1 MPYLKVT
8 GGKIWYKI
16 LGKKTARI
24 PLIIVHGGPGY
35 PSYYLQNLSALA
47 RDRQVIVY
55 DQLGCGR
62 SGKSNEK
69 TRWTVRYFVQE
80 LEMLVQ
86 RLGFQKFNLL
96 GHSWGSFLALSY
108 ALKRQ
113 SRVNGLILASPYLST
128 KLWIATMNHYLKN
141 LPRGW
146 GRIIRQSEQSGHTD
160 TVQYKKAVR
169 EFHFRHE
176 TRFKRDPQSLRL
188 ANKHFNAEIYRYMW
202 GPNEYTITG
211 TLKKADL
218 AGQLKKLKMPV
229 LFTCGKY
236 EAADPATVNKFV
248 RLTPH
253 ARMAV
258 FSRSAHMPHLK
269 EPKKYFKTI
278 REFLKCTDYVHE

>member
-1 MPYLKVT
+1 MDGRGSSDRASSQGTRTPY
-8 GGKIWYKI
+8 
-16 LGKKTARI
+16 
-24 PLIIVHGGPGY
+24 
-35 PSYYLQNLSALA
+35 
-47 RDRQVIVY
+47 
-55 DQLGCGR
+55 
-62 SGKSNEK
+62 
-69 TRWTVRYFVQE
+69 
-80 LEMLVQ
+80 
-86 RLGFQKFNLL
+86 
-96 GHSWGSFLALSY
+96 
-108 ALKRQ
+108 
-113 SRVNGLILASPYLST
+113 ST
-128 KLWIATMNHYLKN
+128 KKRRGSSTSGTKRVSGATLNRCVSPTNISTQKSIA
-141 LPRGW
+141 
-146 GRIIRQSEQSGHTD
+146 IRSEQSGHTD
-160 TVQYKKAVR
+160 TVQYKKAAR

-176 TRFKRDPQSLRL
+176 TRFRRDPQPMRL

-248 RLTPH
+248 RITPH

-278 REFLKCTDYVHE
+278 LK